1 MNEPTREGNQPQNID
16 RSGERDTQRRSPAR
30 TGDRPGVQDT
40 PGGSQL
46 SRRFDHGSSS
56 AGSESSSLM
65 PALFATLVGVGTGLA
80 AMYFFDPDRGRRRR
94 ALLSDKL
101 TSAGNRIPKA
111 VRVTASDISNRA
123 GGAWASA
130 TNLFSSDNPTNQVLE
145 ARVRS
150 KMGRIIS
157 HPHAIR
163 VTAQDGRITLD
174 GLILDDEL
182 SGLLAAVEAVRG
194 VRGVENRLHPHESPK
209 NIQNLQGEGPAHQR
223 ELSGAI
229 WSPRARIGA
238 GAVGLGLGAVGAT
251 LLARS
256 LMTGTGGRAA
266 ITIDKTINVNAPV
279 DVLFNLWSNFE
290 NFPKFMS
297 NVLEVTNLD
306 DKRSHW
312 KVAGPAG
319 VPVEWDAEI
328 TKIVPNEMIVWRSV
342 EGSTVENAGYVL
354 FEPNEDG
361 TTEVNVRLNY
371 DPPAG
376 AIGHA
381 VAKAF
386 GADPKT
392 EMDEDLMR
400 MKSLLETGRLP
411 HDAAQTPINTDRANR
426 VH

>member
-1 MNEPTREGNQPQNID
+1 
-16 RSGERDTQRRSPAR
+16 
-30 TGDRPGVQDT
+30 
-40 PGGSQL
+40 
-46 SRRFDHGSSS
+46 
-56 AGSESSSLM
+56 M
-65 PALFATLVGVGTGLA
+65 PALFATFVGVGTGLA

-101 TSAGNRIPKA
+101 TSARNRIPNA
-111 VRVTASDISNRA
+111 VRVTATDISNRA

-130 TNLFSSDNPTNQVLE
+130 TSLFSSDNPSDQVLE

-157 HPHAIR
+157 HPHAIH
-163 VTAQDGRITLD
+163 VTARDGRIALD
-174 GLILDDEL
+174 GLILADEL
-182 SGLLAAVEAVRG
+182 PGLLAAVEAVRG
-194 VRGVENRLHPHESPK
+194 VQGVENKLQTEESPK
-209 NIQNLQGEGPAHQR
+209 NIQSLQGGRAAEQR
-223 ELSGAI
+223 ELYRSI

-256 LMTGTGGRAA
+256 FTTGTGGRTA

-279 DVLFNLWSNFE
+279 DVLFSLWSNFE

-297 NVLEVTNLD
+297 NVLDVTNLD

-328 TKIVPNEMIVWRSV
+328 TKIVPNELIAWRSV

-371 DPPAG
+371 NPPAG

-411 HDAAQTPINTDRANR
+411 RDAAQTPINTDRANR